1 MDSQYWWCFIVY
13 LINIFLN
20 SIETRYLFTTVKQQ
34 NESTNKN
41 QISTKSIY
49 SILQYQSTMP
59 PFLAE
64 NSTEIRSNDIIQSFV
79 TRPNSYLYNLETDDE
94 MLLNRA
100 KRDNVPFVCKS
111 KTKFKSYLYYILTEK
126 NILVDGYFPDRS
138 NCRIYH
144 ICTSGVDTAAV
155 CAEGTA
161 WDPVKKNC
169 GWENTVEC
177 KKGLRKWDQITDI
190 RGVTLFATDAALAW
204 RIKKKST
211 TTHAP
216 IKVDSN
222 FTCEYD
228 AEGYFPDPKY
238 CHIYHFCAIGA
249 HQVQQCLNN
258 LWYSSETQGCDW
270 PEKSDCKAGHLHTS
284 STAATNMIDGDGN
297 IVTTPRNFRLNVY
310 LPIECPPGVQ
320 KYFPDPYDCSAYH
333 YCSGGVDKPSYCDA
347 GLFYDKKHGCQW
359 PKDVPHC
366 QHKCPANGQRLR
378 FVATHSCCHYYEC
391 INGHLKEQ
399 VCPLHKL
406 YSVETKRCENFQI
419 VSCGSREKCID
430 PCDYDNS
437 PLCEFKPV
445 CRDKPNGNY
454 VDQFRPNCQFHYTCL
469 ESRTFNYTA
478 CEHGHRFSVQHQKCL
493 PAKQVRCFGIKNY
506 QYSFN
511 LVFFFFFIQIIY

>member
-100 KRDNVPFVCKS
+100 KRDNVPFVCK
-111 KTKFKSYLYYILTEK
+111 I
-126 NILVDGYFPDRS
+126 DGYFPDRS

-190 RGVTLFATDAALAW
+190 RGGEE
-204 RIKKKST
+204 KK
-211 TTHAP
+211 
-216 IKVDSN
+216 
-222 FTCEYD
+222 
-228 AEGYFPDPKY
+228 
-238 CHIYHFCAIGA
+238 
-249 HQVQQCLNN
+249 
-258 LWYSSETQGCDW
+258 
-270 PEKSDCKAGHLHTS
+270 
-284 STAATNMIDGDGN
+284 M
-297 IVTTPRNFRLNVY
+297 
-310 LPIECPPGVQ
+310 
-320 KYFPDPYDCSAYH
+320 
-333 YCSGGVDKPSYCDA
+333 
-347 GLFYDKKHGCQW
+347 
-359 PKDVPHC
+359 
-366 QHKCPANGQRLR
+366 
-378 FVATHSCCHYYEC
+378 
-391 INGHLKEQ
+391 
-399 VCPLHKL
+399 
-406 YSVETKRCENFQI
+406 
-419 VSCGSREKCID
+419 
-430 PCDYDNS
+430 
-437 PLCEFKPV
+437 
-445 CRDKPNGNY
+445 
-454 VDQFRPNCQFHYTCL
+454 
-469 ESRTFNYTA
+469 
-478 CEHGHRFSVQHQKCL
+478 
-493 PAKQVRCFGIKNY
+493 
-506 QYSFN
+506 
-511 LVFFFFFIQIIY
+511 

>member
-100 KRDNVPFVCKS
+100 KRDNVPFVCK
-111 KTKFKSYLYYILTEK
+111 I
-126 NILVDGYFPDRS
+126 DGYFPDRS

-190 RGVTLFATDAALAW
+190 RGGEEKKMIFIESQIEFLQLVTIFLFLVTLFATDAALAW

-493 PAKQVRCFGIKNY
+493 PAKQNDH
-506 QYSFN
+506 SPSN
-511 LVFFFFFIQIIY
+511 IISIESR